1 MNSIEIRNLQKDYK
15 NFSLTIDNLDIPE
28 GYITGFIGPNGSG
41 KTTTIKSLLGM
52 VKPNSGEI
60 KILNANINKDTK
72 TKENIAYVGD
82 ESGFLEES
90 KISNL
95 HKIIS
100 KFYSNWD
107 EELYK
112 KYINK
117 FQINESKL
125 YKDLSKGQKK
135 QFELIMALS
144 HHPRLLI
151 MDEPTSSLDP
161 IIRNE
166 FLDLMQDHME
176 MDNMTVF
183 YSTHITTDLDKAA
196 DYIVMIY
203 KGKILLKGEK
213 DEILDSISSNAV
225 ENAIGVMA
233 INVRTYLPFSKPSKR
248 VAGINTEVKNT
259 PIPIVTKG
267 TVYIGIE
274 KVEACIP
281 IVFTIVDK
289 IVDTTTAISVFNK
302 Q

>member
-1 MNSIEIRNLQKDYK
+1 MNVIEIRNLQKTYK
-15 NFSLTIDNLDIPE
+15 NFSLTIDKLDIPE

-52 VKPNSGEI
+52 TKLDSGEI
-60 KILNANINKDTK
+60 KILNSDINKDTK
-72 TKENIAYVGD
+72 TKEYIAYVGD

-90 KISNL
+90 KISSL

-117 FQINESKL
+117 FKIDESKK
-125 YKDLSKGQKK
+125 YKSLSKGQKK

-144 HHPRLLI
+144 HHPKLLI

-166 FLDLMQDHME
+166 FLELMQEHID

-183 YSTHITTDLDKAA
+183 YSTHITTDLDKSA
-196 DYIVMIY
+196 DYIIMIY
-203 KGKILLKGEK
+203 NGKILLVDEK
-213 DEILDSISSNAV
+213 DSILNNHVIVKSKKELVDNSIKKEFISLKEYAFGFEGLISDKNKAYELFGDEAVYEKCTLEDILLYYTRRDS
-225 ENAIGVMA
+225 
-233 INVRTYLPFSKPSKR
+233 
-248 VAGINTEVKNT
+248 
-259 PIPIVTKG
+259 
-267 TVYIGIE
+267 
-274 KVEACIP
+274 
-281 IVFTIVDK
+281 
-289 IVDTTTAISVFNK
+289 
-302 Q
+302 

>member
-1 MNSIEIRNLQKDYK
+1 MNSIEIRNLQKNYK
-15 NFSLTIDNLDIPE
+15 NFSLTIDNLHIPE

-52 VKPNSGEI
+52 VKPDSGEI
-60 KILNANINKDTK
+60 KILNSNINKDTK

-90 KISNL
+90 KLSNL

-117 FQINESKL
+117 FQINESKT

-144 HHPRLLI
+144 HHPKLLI

-166 FLDLMQDHME
+166 FLELMQDHIE
-176 MDNMTVF
+176 IDNMTVF

-203 KGKILLKGEK
+203 NGKILLKGEK
-213 DEILDSISSNAV
+213 DEILDNHVIVKIKKELVDNSIKKEFISLKESAFGF
-225 ENAIGVMA
+225 EGLISDKRKAYDIFGDEAI
-233 INVRTYLPFSKPSKR
+233 Y
-248 VAGINTEVKNT
+248 
-259 PIPIVTKG
+259 
-267 TVYIGIE
+267 E
-274 KVEACIP
+274 KCTLEDILLYY
-281 IVFTIVDK
+281 TRR
-289 IVDTTTAISVFNK
+289 N
-302 Q
+302 

>member
-52 VKPNSGEI
+52 VKTNSGEI

-213 DEILDSISSNAV
+213 DEILDNHVIVKIKKELVDSSIKREFISLKESAFGF
-225 ENAIGVMA
+225 EGLISDKRKAYDIFGDEAI
-233 INVRTYLPFSKPSKR
+233 Y
-248 VAGINTEVKNT
+248 
-259 PIPIVTKG
+259 
-267 TVYIGIE
+267 E
-274 KVEACIP
+274 KCTLEDILLYY
-281 IVFTIVDK
+281 TRR
-289 IVDTTTAISVFNK
+289 N
-302 Q
+302 

>member
-1 MNSIEIRNLQKDYK
+1 MNSIEIRNLQKNYK

-213 DEILDSISSNAV
+213 DEILDSHVIVKIKKELVDSSIKKEFISLKESAFGF
-225 ENAIGVMA
+225 EGLISDKRKAYDIFGDEAI
-233 INVRTYLPFSKPSKR
+233 Y
-248 VAGINTEVKNT
+248 
-259 PIPIVTKG
+259 
-267 TVYIGIE
+267 E
-274 KVEACIP
+274 KCTLEDILLYY
-281 IVFTIVDK
+281 TRRD
-289 IVDTTTAISVFNK
+289 
-302 Q
+302 

>member
-176 MDNMTVF
+176 MDNMTIF

-213 DEILDSISSNAV
+213 DEILDSHVIVKIKKELVDSSIKKEFISLKERAFGFEGLISDKRKAYDIFGD
-225 ENAIGVMA
+225 EAI
-233 INVRTYLPFSKPSKR
+233 Y
-248 VAGINTEVKNT
+248 
-259 PIPIVTKG
+259 
-267 TVYIGIE
+267 E
-274 KVEACIP
+274 KCTLEDILLYY
-281 IVFTIVDK
+281 TRRE
-289 IVDTTTAISVFNK
+289 
-302 Q
+302 

>member
-1 MNSIEIRNLQKDYK
+1 MNSIEIRNLQKNYK
-15 NFSLTIDNLDIPE
+15 NFSLTIDNLHIPE

-52 VKPNSGEI
+52 VKPDSGEI

-117 FQINESKL
+117 FQINESKT

-213 DEILDSISSNAV
+213 DEILDSHVIVKIKKELVDSNIKKEFISLKESAFGF
-225 ENAIGVMA
+225 EGLISDKRKAYELFGDEAI
-233 INVRTYLPFSKPSKR
+233 Y
-248 VAGINTEVKNT
+248 
-259 PIPIVTKG
+259 
-267 TVYIGIE
+267 E
-274 KVEACIP
+274 KCTLEDILLYY
-281 IVFTIVDK
+281 TRRD
-289 IVDTTTAISVFNK
+289 
-302 Q
+302 

>member
-213 DEILDSISSNAV
+213 DEILDSHVIVKIKKELVDSNIKKEFISLKESAFGF
-225 ENAIGVMA
+225 EGLISDKRKAYDIFGDEAI
-233 INVRTYLPFSKPSKR
+233 Y
-248 VAGINTEVKNT
+248 
-259 PIPIVTKG
+259 
-267 TVYIGIE
+267 E
-274 KVEACIP
+274 KCTLEDILLYY
-281 IVFTIVDK
+281 TRRE
-289 IVDTTTAISVFNK
+289 
-302 Q
+302 